1 MRVQFPLEVPKMLL
15 STNGRSLD
23 FQSKNTGSI
32 PVRSTKYPYR
42 LTAGHVDFQSENTGS
57 IPVRSAKYPY
67 RLTAGHVDFQSI
79 DTSSNLVGDAR

>member
-1 MRVQFPLEVPKMLL
+1 MVGRQTFNLKMRVQFPLEVPKMLL

-23 FQSKNTGSI
+23 FQSK
-32 PVRSTKYPYR
+32 
-42 LTAGHVDFQSENTGS
+42 NTGS

-79 DTSSNLVGDAR
+79 DTSSNLVGDAK

>member
-1 MRVQFPLEVPKMLL
+1 MVGRQTFNLKMRVQFPLEVPKMLL

-42 LTAGHVDFQSENTGS
+42 LTAGHVDFQS
-57 IPVRSAKYPY
+57 
-67 RLTAGHVDFQSI
+67 I